1 MSEAASEITWE
12 TAEDKTS
19 SPDTAKEVLEIGG
32 KKRWVEDDDIA
43 LLQQP
48 VNKGI
53 AWDKVASSLLKV
65 DGFSRRNIDGKKAFS
80 RFSMLMAQ
88 HKAIQEKAKGRSGS
102 TENVTPKTMLLDE
115 LLELYMDS
123 EVVKI

>member
-43 LLQQP
+43 LLQQ
-48 VNKGI
+48 GI